1 MSDNASVVV
10 FPSVF
15 TQNKVASLLSNV
27 KKILKIRN
35 QKFQKIRIDDSIIVL
50 DANDPVFASSAINLL
65 YGIERTA
72 IAKCVKND
80 FDTVVAAI
88 TKIGS
93 NLLLKG
99 DKFFVKVEGYSS
111 GYIPKDI
118 EISATS
124 SLIEK
129 TSKLGAKPGIEEKF
143 DKLLYTY
150 LTKSNAYVCIFT
162 DKGLGGIPY
171 NSQNEKMVCGIYDEL
186 SAVSCLE
193 TIKEGFDVKIIVCYR
208 NQNDLLNLV
217 KILNK
222 IIPRTIQSSL
232 DLEFFKITIKGKSS
246 QSFLKMIETI
256 TEILLSV
263 AKLNKVNRI
272 SLAISPLIFPQWFID
287 NNFKRILQKKLF
299 PLFPLSGLDDNLLE
313 NAKAIGLGKYLPKI
327 EKLGKMKFNRYTNT
341 QKEIQKC
348 ENQALKTRKKISVTI
363 GPNNV
368 HEILDSLKVN
378 H

>member
-99 DKFFVKVEGYSS
+99 DKFLVKVEGYSS
-111 GYIPKDI
+111 GYIPKDL

-150 LTKSNAYVCIFT
+150 LTKSNTYVCIFT

-222 IIPRTIQSSL
+222 IIPHTIQSNL

-327 EKLGKMKFNRYTNT
+327 EKLGKMKFNLYTNT
-341 QKEIQKC
+341 QKEILKC
-348 ENQALKTRKKISVTI
+348 ANQALKTRKKISITI

>member
-1 MSDNASVVV
+1 MSNNASVVV

-171 NSQNEKMVCGIYDEL
+171 NSQNEKIVCGIYDEL

-222 IIPRTIQSSL
+222 IIPRTIQSNL
-232 DLEFFKITIKGKSS
+232 DLEFFKIIIKGKSS

-263 AKLNKVNRI
+263 AKLNKVNRV

-313 NAKAIGLGKYLPKI
+313 NAKAIGLGKYLLKI

-348 ENQALKTRKKISVTI
+348 ANQALKTRKKISVTI

>member
-171 NSQNEKMVCGIYDEL
+171 NSQNEKIVCGIYDEL

-222 IIPRTIQSSL
+222 IIPRTIQSNL
-232 DLEFFKITIKGKSS
+232 DLEFFKIIIKGKSS

-263 AKLNKVNRI
+263 AKLNKVNRV

-313 NAKAIGLGKYLPKI
+313 NAKAIGLGKYLLKI

-348 ENQALKTRKKISVTI
+348 ANQALKTRKKISVTI

>member
-99 DKFFVKVEGYSS
+99 DKFLVKVEGYSS
-111 GYIPKDI
+111 GYIPKDL

-222 IIPRTIQSSL
+222 IIPHTIQSTL

-327 EKLGKMKFNRYTNT
+327 EKLGKMKFNLYTNT
-341 QKEIQKC
+341 QKEILKC
-348 ENQALKTRKKISVTI
+348 ANQALKTRKKISITI

>member
-65 YGIERTA
+65 YGIERIA

-111 GYIPKDI
+111 GYIPKDL

-171 NSQNEKMVCGIYDEL
+171 NSQNEKIVCGIYDEL

-222 IIPRTIQSSL
+222 IIPRTIQSNL

-348 ENQALKTRKKISVTI
+348 ANQALKTRKKISVTI

>member
-111 GYIPKDI
+111 GYIPKDL

-129 TSKLGAKPGIEEKF
+129 TSKLGAKPGTEEKF

-222 IIPRTIQSSL
+222 IIPRTIQSNL

-348 ENQALKTRKKISVTI
+348 ANQALKTRKKISVTI

>member
-65 YGIERTA
+65 YGIERIA

-111 GYIPKDI
+111 GYIPKDL

-171 NSQNEKMVCGIYDEL
+171 NSQNEKIVCGIYDEL

-222 IIPRTIQSSL
+222 IIPRTIQSNL

-348 ENQALKTRKKISVTI
+348 ANHALKTRKKISVTI

>member
-65 YGIERTA
+65 YGIERIA

-80 FDTVVAAI
+80 FDTVVAEI

-111 GYIPKDI
+111 GYIPKDL

-171 NSQNEKMVCGIYDEL
+171 NSQNEKIVCGIYDEL

-222 IIPRTIQSSL
+222 IIPRTIQSNL

-287 NNFKRILQKKLF
+287 NNYKRILQKKLF

-348 ENQALKTRKKISVTI
+348 ANHALKTRKKISVTI

>member
-129 TSKLGAKPGIEEKF
+129 TTKLGAKPGIEEKF

-171 NSQNEKMVCGIYDEL
+171 NSQNEKIVCGIYDEL

-222 IIPRTIQSSL
+222 IIPRTIQSNL
-232 DLEFFKITIKGKSS
+232 DLEFFKIIIKGKSS

-263 AKLNKVNRI
+263 AKLNKVNRV

-313 NAKAIGLGKYLPKI
+313 NAKAIGLGKYLLKI

-348 ENQALKTRKKISVTI
+348 VNQALKTRKKISVTI

>member
-111 GYIPKDI
+111 GYIPKDL

-129 TSKLGAKPGIEEKF
+129 TSKLGAKPGTEEKF

-171 NSQNEKMVCGIYDEL
+171 NSQNEKIVCGIYDEL

-222 IIPRTIQSSL
+222 IIPRTIQSNL

-348 ENQALKTRKKISVTI
+348 ANQALKTRKKISVTI

>member
-65 YGIERTA
+65 YGIERIA

-80 FDTVVAAI
+80 FDTVVAEI

-129 TSKLGAKPGIEEKF
+129 TSKLGAKPGTEEKF

-222 IIPRTIQSSL
+222 IIPRTIQSNL

-287 NNFKRILQKKLF
+287 NNYKRILQKKLF

-348 ENQALKTRKKISVTI
+348 ANHALKTRKKISVTI

>member
-80 FDTVVAAI
+80 FDTVVAEI

-171 NSQNEKMVCGIYDEL
+171 NSQNEKIVCGIYDEL

-193 TIKEGFDVKIIVCYR
+193 TIKEGFDVKIIICYR

-222 IIPRTIQSSL
+222 IIPHILQSNL
-232 DLEFFKITIKGKSS
+232 DLEFFKIIIKGKSS

-263 AKLNKVNRI
+263 AKLNKVNRV

-313 NAKAIGLGKYLPKI
+313 NAKAIGLGKYLLKI

-341 QKEIQKC
+341 QKEILKYA
-348 ENQALKTRKKISVTI
+348 NQALKTRKKISVTI

>member
-15 TQNKVASLLSNV
+15 TQNKVDSLLSNV

-171 NSQNEKMVCGIYDEL
+171 NSQNEKIVCGIYDEL

-222 IIPRTIQSSL
+222 IIPRTIQSNL
-232 DLEFFKITIKGKSS
+232 DLEFFKIIIKGKSS

-263 AKLNKVNRI
+263 AKLNKVNRV

-313 NAKAIGLGKYLPKI
+313 NAKAIGLGKYLLKI

-348 ENQALKTRKKISVTI
+348 TNQALKTRKKISVTI

>member
-65 YGIERTA
+65 YGIERIA

-111 GYIPKDI
+111 GYIPKDL

-129 TSKLGAKPGIEEKF
+129 TSKLGAKPGTEEKF

-171 NSQNEKMVCGIYDEL
+171 NSQNEKIVCGIYDEL

-222 IIPRTIQSSL
+222 IIPRTIQSNL

-263 AKLNKVNRI
+263 AKLNKVNRV

-287 NNFKRILQKKLF
+287 NNYKRILQKKLF

-348 ENQALKTRKKISVTI
+348 ANHALKTRKKISVTI

>member
-65 YGIERTA
+65 YGIERIA

-80 FDTVVAAI
+80 FDTVVAEI

-171 NSQNEKMVCGIYDEL
+171 NSQNEKIVCGIYDEL

-222 IIPRTIQSSL
+222 IIPRTIQSNL

-287 NNFKRILQKKLF
+287 NNYKRILQKKLF

-348 ENQALKTRKKISVTI
+348 ANHALKTRKKISVTI

>member
-1 MSDNASVVV
+1 MSNNASVVV

-171 NSQNEKMVCGIYDEL
+171 NSQNEKIVCGIYDEL

-193 TIKEGFDVKIIVCYR
+193 TIKEGFDVNIIVCYR

-222 IIPRTIQSSL
+222 IIPRTIQSNL
-232 DLEFFKITIKGKSS
+232 DLEFFKIIIKGKSS

-263 AKLNKVNRI
+263 AKLNNVNRV

-313 NAKAIGLGKYLPKI
+313 NAKAIGLGKYLLKI

-348 ENQALKTRKKISVTI
+348 ANQALKTRKKISVTI

>member
-111 GYIPKDI
+111 GYIPKDL

-171 NSQNEKMVCGIYDEL
+171 NSQNEKIVCGIYDEL

-222 IIPRTIQSSL
+222 IIPHTIQSTL

-287 NNFKRILQKKLF
+287 NNYKRILQKKLF

-348 ENQALKTRKKISVTI
+348 ANHALKTRKKISVTI

>member
-80 FDTVVAAI
+80 FDIVVAAI

-129 TSKLGAKPGIEEKF
+129 TSKLGAKPGKEEKF

-171 NSQNEKMVCGIYDEL
+171 NSQNEKIVCGIYDEL

-193 TIKEGFDVKIIVCYR
+193 TIKEGFDVKIIICYR

-222 IIPRTIQSSL
+222 IIPRTIQSNL
-232 DLEFFKITIKGKSS
+232 DLEFFKIIIKGKSS

-263 AKLNKVNRI
+263 AKLNKVNRV

-299 PLFPLSGLDDNLLE
+299 PLFPLSGLDDDLLE
-313 NAKAIGLGKYLPKI
+313 NAKAIGLGKYLLKI
-327 EKLGKMKFNRYTNT
+327 EKLGKMKFNRFTNT

-348 ENQALKTRKKISVTI
+348 TNQALKTRKKISVTI

>member
-1 MSDNASVVV
+1 MSNNASVVV

-171 NSQNEKMVCGIYDEL
+171 NSQNEKIVCGIYDEL

-193 TIKEGFDVKIIVCYR
+193 TIKEGFDVKIIICYR

-222 IIPRTIQSSL
+222 IIPHILQSNL
-232 DLEFFKITIKGKSS
+232 DLEFFKIIIKGKSS

-263 AKLNKVNRI
+263 AKLNKVNRV

-313 NAKAIGLGKYLPKI
+313 NAKAIGLGKYLLKI

-341 QKEIQKC
+341 QKEILKYA
-348 ENQALKTRKKISVTI
+348 NQALKTRKKISVTI